1 MDVCL
6 LSRIQ
11 FAVTVGFHFLF
22 PPISIGLAWLL
33 VVVEYLAWRRGDA
46 VYERVGRLFGGLLGL
61 TFAVGVATGIVME
74 FQFGTNWAR
83 YSKFVGDIFG
93 APLAAEGVLAFFLE
107 STFLGVYLFARER
120 LSRRAHWFSILMVA
134 VGATL
139 SALTMHGAVFLAHKS
154 EGPMHERLARWTPA
168 LWAIFLALFLATTA
182 ATCAV
187 SPFLMTGALRSPA
200 AWALAALT
208 LISLAGVPILVR
220 RKRFGA
226 ALLASSAAIG
236 AMIGLAAAGLFPRLV
251 PSSTDLA
258 NSLTALNSSST
269 QGTLQAMLIIA
280 LVGMPVVLA
289 YTVYVHWIFRG
300 KVAATGEGY

>member
-1 MDVCL
+1 
-6 LSRIQ
+6 
-11 FAVTVGFHFLF
+11 
-22 PPISIGLAWLL
+22 
-33 VVVEYLAWRRGDA
+33 
-46 VYERVGRLFGGLLGL
+46 
-61 TFAVGVATGIVME
+61 
-74 FQFGTNWAR
+74 
-83 YSKFVGDIFG
+83 
-93 APLAAEGVLAFFLE
+93 
-107 STFLGVYLFARER
+107 
-120 LSRRAHWFSILMVA
+120 
-134 VGATL
+134 
-139 SALTMHGAVFLAHKS
+139 
-154 EGPMHERLARWTPA
+154 MHERLARWTPA

-187 SPFLMTGALRSPA
+187 SPFLMTGALRSPV

-226 ALLASSAAIG
+226 ALVASSAAIG

-300 KVAATGEGY
+300 KVAATSEGY